1 MEREVATGV
10 SCYSR
15 THDGQWLSSLCACGR
30 WRLTRCCT
38 SCTDVFI
45 NKNITGERVSVC
57 ISPDTYTLVGNRQK
71 TPPHRGAHQAA
82 HTAAGVRVCSSTTYI
97 LRDPGHRLNTNI
109 MLTTAVVWCALLVEH
124 TSGFVATSASGRR
137 HGIVHS
143 EHVLVRAVLEES
155 ASDSDKQR
163 ITAEGVAKI
172 RERGRQRTNGVPM
185 KEWSRTSDRDNIP
198 GAVDHERTRDPER
211 EAAADT
217 FIETFLS
224 DSTPDGFGEGL
235 DSLVAGDGN

>member
-1 MEREVATGV
+1 MELIRR
-10 SCYSR
+10 R
-15 THDGQWLSSLCACGR
+15 T
-30 WRLTRCCT
+30 RL
-38 SCTDVFI
+38 
-45 NKNITGERVSVC
+45 
-57 ISPDTYTLVGNRQK
+57 
-71 TPPHRGAHQAA
+71 
-82 HTAAGVRVCSSTTYI
+82 GVRVCSSTTYI

-109 MLTTAVVWCALLVEH
+109 MLTTAVVWCALLVAH